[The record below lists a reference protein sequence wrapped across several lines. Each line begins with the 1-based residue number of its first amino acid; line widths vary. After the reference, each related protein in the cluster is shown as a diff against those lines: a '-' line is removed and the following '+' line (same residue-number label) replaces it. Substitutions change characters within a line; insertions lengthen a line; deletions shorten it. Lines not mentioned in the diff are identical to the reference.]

1 MDSILWLAQG
11 GFSSWWLLDGANR
24 QSNRGCGDAEY
35 SSIKNPS
42 KRKPYKWE
50 LDSMPNPMIV
60 NYADDILFRGCYR
73 GQKSCHGPLDS
84 LMRVL
89 KKTILKMDARFRY
102 NRGLPRCGFKVKG
115 GWNGL
120 FYFGDENVRSVF
132 KWFRVA
138 SELEQIGVS
147 IHPFKVAKR
156 LLKFDS
162 LKSFK
167 RLLDFQ
173 PEVGQKFS

>member
-1 MDSILWLAQG
+1 MAGPSWVFLMILARWRYEPIILKHQ
-11 GFSSWWLLDGANR
+11 FENL
-24 QSNRGCGDAEY
+24 
-35 SSIKNPS
+35 S

-50 LDSMPNPMIV
+50 LESMPNPMIV

-120 FYFGDENVRSVF
+120 FYFGDENVRSVC
-132 KWFRVA
+132 
-138 SELEQIGVS
+138 
-147 IHPFKVAKR
+147 
-156 LLKFDS
+156 
-162 LKSFK
+162 
-167 RLLDFQ
+167 
-173 PEVGQKFS
+173 

>member
-1 MDSILWLAQG
+1 
-11 GFSSWWLLDGANR
+11 
-24 QSNRGCGDAEY
+24 
-35 SSIKNPS
+35 
-42 KRKPYKWE
+42 
-50 LDSMPNPMIV
+50 MPNPMIV

-120 FYFGDENVRSVF
+120 FYFGDENVRSENVRESSSNVF
-132 KWFRVA
+132 QLYLNLKILSFLFI
-138 SELEQIGVS
+138 SLE
-147 IHPFKVAKR
+147 
-156 LLKFDS
+156 S
-162 LKSFK
+162 LNKSGN
-167 RLLDFQ
+167 LMQ
-173 PEVGQKFS
+173 

>member
-1 MDSILWLAQG
+1 MAGPSWVFLMILARWRYVPIILKHQ
-11 GFSSWWLLDGANR
+11 FENL
-24 QSNRGCGDAEY
+24 
-35 SSIKNPS
+35 S

-50 LDSMPNPMIV
+50 LESMPNPMIV

-120 FYFGDENVRSVF
+120 FYFGDENVRSENFRESSSNVF
-132 KWFRVA
+132 QLYLNLKIF
-138 SELEQIGVS
+138 SFLLISLES
-147 IHPFKVAKR
+147 FN
-156 LLKFDS
+156 
-162 LKSFK
+162 KSGN
-167 RLLDFQ
+167 LMQ
-173 PEVGQKFS
+173 

>member
-1 MDSILWLAQG
+1 
-11 GFSSWWLLDGANR
+11 
-24 QSNRGCGDAEY
+24 
-35 SSIKNPS
+35 
-42 KRKPYKWE
+42 
-50 LDSMPNPMIV
+50 MIV

-120 FYFGDENVRSVF
+120 FYFGDENVRSVYEGVIIKCF
-132 KWFRVA
+132 QLYLNLKILRFLLIW
-138 SELEQIGVS
+138 LE
-147 IHPFKVAKR
+147 F
-156 LLKFDS
+156 LN
-162 LKSFK
+162 KSGN
-167 RLLDFQ
+167 LMQ
-173 PEVGQKFS
+173 